1 MLQKKSILLVLL
13 FFFSIIA
20 YSQEE
25 NNTPPNISEKIK
37 FHVQIGDSPRPVE
50 RGQFAKI
57 IEQPTQS
64 ISVLKNN
71 GWYKYLIGEYDNYW
85 EASKLC
91 ISLIENKKLKN
102 AIVVASKNDKYIELE
117 NLPPSTFS
125 PPKIMASGYL
135 PRKGIA
141 YSVQIL
147 TTNSSSLSTHKIMRT
162 FNLTEAVY
170 IEETDGEFCFM
181 VGSVYQIREAT
192 ILLKKIKACGLSNAF
207 LVAYLD
213 GNRVP
218 LRTVL

>member
-1 MLQKKSILLVLL
+1 MLQKNSILLILL
-13 FFFSIIA
+13 YFFSLIA
-20 YSQEE
+20 YSQVG
-25 NNTPPNISEKIK
+25 NNTNANRSEKIK
-37 FHVQIGDSPRPVE
+37 FHVQIGDSPRPIE
-50 RGQFAKI
+50 RGHYAKI

-102 AIVVASKNDKYIELE
+102 AIVIASKNDKYIELE
-117 NLPPSTFS
+117 KLPPSLLS
-125 PPKIMASGYL
+125 APMIMASGYL
-135 PRKGIA
+135 PKKGIA

-147 TTNSSSLSTHKIMRT
+147 STNNSSLSIHRIMHT
-162 FNLTEAVY
+162 FKLTEAVY
-170 IEETDGEFCFM
+170 VEKNNGLFCFM

-192 ILLKKIKACGLSNAF
+192 TLLKEVKKCGLSNAF
-207 LVAYLD
+207 LVAYQD
-213 GNRVP
+213 GIRVP